1 MKLDAIYHRT
11 TDNYCYQLND
21 EELNINIKTGK
32 DIDKVSIIYG
42 DPFDGGILGG
52 DWSWSSKEEE
62 IIHIKELPYHVWWT
76 ITVNPDIRDASIIL
90 S

>member
-52 DWSWSSKEEE
+52 DWS
-62 IIHIKELPYHVWWT
+62 
-76 ITVNPDIRDASIIL
+76 
-90 S
+90 